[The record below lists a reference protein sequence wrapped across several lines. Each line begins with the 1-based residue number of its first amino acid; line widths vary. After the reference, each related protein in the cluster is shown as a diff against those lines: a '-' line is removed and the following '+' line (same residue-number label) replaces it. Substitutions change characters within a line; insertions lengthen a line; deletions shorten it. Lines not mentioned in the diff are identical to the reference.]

1 MTEETI
7 TPHTPD
13 SKDDELEKL
22 WLIFSYVPILCL
34 IPLIQ
39 DVKNEHLQRHARQG
53 VVLMLLEITIFIL
66 LIPAV
71 TQIILGVGLGICVL
85 FAVIGALNAFQ
96 GRYWRIPI
104 IGDIAEGRGF
114 WKKNG

>member
-1 MTEETI
+1 MTEETT
-7 TPHTPD
+7 TPHESGSQDPD
-13 SKDDELEKL
+13 LEKL

-39 DVKNEHLQRHARQG
+39 DVKNVDLQRHARQG
-53 VVLMLLEITIFIL
+53 VVLMLLEITICIL

-71 TQIILGVGLGICVL
+71 TQIILGVGLIICFL

-96 GRYWRIPI
+96 GRFWRIPI
-104 IGDIAEGRGF
+104 IGDIAEGSGF
-114 WKKNG
+114 WKKYS